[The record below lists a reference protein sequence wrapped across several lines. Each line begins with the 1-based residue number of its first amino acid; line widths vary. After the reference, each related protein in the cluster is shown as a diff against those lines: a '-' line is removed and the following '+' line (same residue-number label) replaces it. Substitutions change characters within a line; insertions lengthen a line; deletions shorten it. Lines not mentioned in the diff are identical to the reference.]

1 MINSDATEIFMF
13 KKLTDSKEFAIW
25 KKNDSYDLI
34 VVNENSLFNEN
45 ERVIEET
52 RSLLIA
58 IQHHHEK
65 IIFDI
70 VWMIMHNIVLEMP
83 WLKKHNSDI
92 DWVKKVL
99 IFKQCNCMSYI

>member
-1 MINSDATEIFMF
+1 MTVMIDLDATEIFMF
-13 KKLTDSKEFAIW
+13 KKLINSKEFAIQR
-25 KKNDSYDLI
+25 KNNSYDLI
-34 VVNENSLFNEN
+34 VVDENSLSNEN
-45 ERVIEET
+45 ERVVKET

-70 VWMIMHNIVLEMP
+70 VWMIMHDIVLEMP

-92 DWVKKVL
+92 DWVKRVL
-99 IFKQCNCMSYI
+99 AFK

>member
-1 MINSDATEIFMF
+1 MTVMINSDTTEIFMF
-13 KKLTDSKEFAIW
+13 KKLTDSKEFTIQ

-34 VVNENSLFNEN
+34 IVDENSLSDEN

-65 IIFDI
+65 ITFDI
-70 VWMIMHNIVLEMP
+70 IQMITHNIVLEM
-83 WLKKHNSDI
+83 S
-92 DWVKKVL
+92 
-99 IFKQCNCMSYI
+99 